1 MMIPRVIFALLADIH
16 GNLEALNACLAHA
29 REHGA
34 ERFAFLGDLV
44 GYGPD
49 PAAVIDVVRRYAAL
63 DAVVVKGNHDEAVE
77 RGTRDLNDEAHEA
90 IEFTRRVLSADQRS
104 YLASLPLVVRDGSIS
119 FVHAT
124 ANAPDK
130 WQYIQS
136 SHEARES
143 IDAAGTTYV
152 FSGHVH
158 SQLLYFKTL
167 AGKTASF
174 HPISGSPVP
183 VHGHHHWLAIA
194 GSVGQPRDGNPAAAY
209 ALFDSTREEMMFF
222 RVPYDHLAVAS
233 KIRRAK
239 LPEYL
244 AHRIENGV

>member
-1 MMIPRVIFALLADIH
+1 MIFALLADIH
-16 GNLEALNACLAHA
+16 SNIDALNACLAHA

-34 ERFAFLGDLV
+34 ARFVFLGDLV

-49 PAAVIDVVRRYAAL
+49 PGPVIDTARRYQAL
-63 DAVVVKGNHDEAVE
+63 GAVVVKGNHDEAVE

-90 IEFTRRVLSADQRS
+90 IEFTRGALSADQRS
-104 YLASLPLVVRDGSIS
+104 YLASLPLIVRDGPNC
-119 FVHAT
+119 FVHSM
-124 ANAPDK
+124 ANAPEK

-136 SHEARES
+136 SHDARES
-143 IDAAGTTYV
+143 IEAAGTTYV

-158 SQLLYFKTL
+158 AQVLYFKTL
-167 AGKTASF
+167 AGKTAAF

-183 VHGHHHWLAIA
+183 VHGHHHWLALV

-209 ALFDSTREEMMFF
+209 ALFDSAKEEMLFF